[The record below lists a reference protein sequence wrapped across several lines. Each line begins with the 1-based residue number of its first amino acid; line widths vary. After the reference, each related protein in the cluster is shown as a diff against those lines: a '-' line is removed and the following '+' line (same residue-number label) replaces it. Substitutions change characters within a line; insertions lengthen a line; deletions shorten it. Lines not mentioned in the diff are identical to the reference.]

1 MTEKRFRLIDYEED
15 YFTVGDDKKGEE
27 YDTPFKVI
35 DVLNE
40 LNDENIELHIQN
52 DFLKCESKHLQEV
65 LKKNRELKTL
75 VSFYKSFQKDAREL
89 EKENRQLKQQIKDLR
104 TDVLNSIHKA
114 NGIECNC
121 CPCVVEK
128 CVKRVIE

>member
-1 MTEKRFRLIDYEED
+1 MTKKQFILHECHDYGFAIED
-15 YFTVGDDKKGEE
+15 TVTGDWLDSSDQYTDK
-27 YDTPFKVI
+27 
-35 DVLNE
+35 LNE
-40 LNDENIELHIQN
+40 LSDKNTELHIQI

-65 LKKNRELKTL
+65 LKENRELKTL
-75 VSFYKSFQKDAREL
+75 VDFYKSFQKDAREL
-89 EKENRQLKQQIKDLR
+89 ESENEELKQQIEDLR

-114 NGIECNC
+114 NGIECDC